1 MTMSRSS
8 HRLAVG
14 ASAVVLLAGIPAA
27 GAQAGTSAPAAA
39 ASTTCTLPTPFRAH
53 NFSEGLEIDNRFL
66 PMRPGTRLTYRGQVT
81 AGGTATGHEV
91 VFTVTDL
98 YKVVDGVRSRVI
110 YDVDKDAGTVAE
122 AELAFFAQDD
132 KGNVWNVGEYPE
144 EYTNGKFTGAPSTWI
159 AGQAHASAGIHM
171 LAQPTDPAQ
180 QKHEYLQGRAPTIQF
195 LDCAQVA
202 SSGGTVRVPVGRF
215 THVVTTEERSPLES
229 LTAIQLKKHA
239 PGVGIVSISAK
250 NDPQAETLQLADRT
264 RLTAAQLAQV
274 DRQALALDRRAYRV
288 SSVYGATTRARVG

>member
-1 MTMSRSS
+1 VKRPYQ
-8 HRLAVG
+8 RVAVG
-14 ASAVVLLAGIPAA
+14 ASAMLLATLV
-27 GAQAGTSAPAAA
+27 QAGGARA
-39 ASTTCTLPTPFRAH
+39 ASSSGSAAPRSTCVLPFPFRAQ
-53 NFSEGLEIDNRFL
+53 NFSSGLRIDNRYL

-81 AGGTATGHEV
+81 SGGTATSHEV

-132 KGNVWNVGEYPE
+132 RGDVWNVGEYPE

-180 QKHEYLQGRAPTIQF
+180 PKREYLQGRAPRIQF
-195 LDCAQVA
+195 LDCARVA
-202 SSGGTVRVPVGRF
+202 SSGGTVQVPAGRF
-215 THVVTTEERSPLES
+215 TSVLTTEERSPLES

-239 PGVGIVSISAK
+239 PGVGIVSISAR
-250 NDPQAETLQLADRT
+250 NDPEAETLLLVDRRT
-264 RLTAAQLAQV
+264 LSRAQLATV
-274 DRQALALDRRAYRV
+274 DRQARMLDRRAYRV
-288 SSVYGATTRARVG
+288 SHVYAATTPARVG